1 MTNWPKWSPAP
12 GWPSSHLL
20 GGAEYRNATSHSD
33 PAEFRK
39 RMKRR
44 QEDAQRKERHEQ
56 PTRPA

>member
-20 GGAEYRNATSHSD
+20 GGAEYRNEASHSD

-44 QEDAQRKERHEQ
+44 QEDAQRKAEERHE
-56 PTRPA
+56 